1 MNHILQILLR
11 MIKIKGVFEKYETH
25 GKTLCYLMIDLP
37 DIYYQQ
43 VKSHVINSMFLSVKR
58 IAHMYR
64 KVLISS
70 IGDHIDKNGTQNLLK
85 ADVCIDVTI
94 DSVDQQLVDIMSNDP
109 LWSICVINRQ
119 NRDIK
124 FLISIDKENDMI
136 ISRTELTK

>member
-1 MNHILQILLR
+1 
-11 MIKIKGVFEKYETH
+11 MIKIKGIFDIYETNGH
-25 GKTLCYLMIDLP
+25 TGSYLVIDLP

-43 VKSHVINSMFLSVKR
+43 VKSHAINSMFLSVKR

-70 IGDHIDKNGTQNLLK
+70 IGDHIDKTGIQNLLK

-94 DSVDQQLVDIMSNDP
+94 ASIDQKLVDIMSNES
-109 LWSICVINRQ
+109 LWNICIINRQ
-119 NRDIK
+119 NRDTK